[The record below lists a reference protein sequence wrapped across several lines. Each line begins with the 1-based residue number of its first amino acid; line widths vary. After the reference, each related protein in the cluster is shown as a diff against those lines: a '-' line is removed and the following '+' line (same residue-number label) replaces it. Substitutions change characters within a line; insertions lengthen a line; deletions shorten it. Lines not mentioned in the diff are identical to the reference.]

1 MRKKSTYKRGI
12 SLLLACAVLFSAVL
26 CMQVPVSAA
35 TIRSSRITASVQASS
50 TAALRIRWNRTS
62 LAQGYVVF
70 RRASVKL
77 PWTRVAVVS
86 KGTSSYLDRN
96 LTSGKPYQYAVR
108 AYRKESGRNI
118 YSLYTPVIAATRPLK
133 TTVTA
138 KAVSSSRVNISWT
151 RVSRCDG
158 YYVYRRAAGEKWKH
172 IATLDRT
179 RRSMAD
185 TRVSGGTKYVYCV
198 RAYKKGGNVSYL
210 APMTQS
216 RAVTTPAASSS
227 SNGSSS
233 NNYSKYST
241 SQLDVM
247 KKILYAVETGGQI
260 YGNQAYDD
268 FTEAYTNS
276 SAEHAITIG
285 AGQWYA
291 TEAQRLLKLIH
302 EKYPSTWKQ
311 CDPNNYV
318 WNDVVKKDWS
328 TYRILK
334 TSGRAKII
342 QKIISSPGG
351 IKCQDEL
358 MYEQIQEYEQEIRNL
373 GITEARAVGML
384 INVRHQG
391 GYGAVTRILGKTKK
405 PVTLDSIFTALKT
418 DTGNQVGAYRTR
430 QEKVYS
436 WLKTYMN

>member
-1 MRKKSTYKRGI
+1 MREKNTYKRGI
-12 SLLLACAVLFSAVL
+12 SLLLACAVLFSTIFCL
-26 CMQVPVSAA
+26 QVPVNAA
-35 TIRSSRITASVQASS
+35 TIRNNRVTVSVQASS

-86 KGTSSYLDRN
+86 KGTTSYLDRN

-118 YSLYTPVIAATRPLK
+118 YSLYTPVIAATCPLK
-133 TTVTA
+133 TTVIA

-216 RAVTTPAASSS
+216 RAVTTPAASS
-227 SNGSSS
+227 
-233 NNYSKYST
+233 
-241 SQLDVM
+241 
-247 KKILYAVETGGQI
+247 
-260 YGNQAYDD
+260 
-268 FTEAYTNS
+268 
-276 SAEHAITIG
+276 
-285 AGQWYA
+285 
-291 TEAQRLLKLIH
+291 
-302 EKYPSTWKQ
+302 
-311 CDPNNYV
+311 
-318 WNDVVKKDWS
+318 
-328 TYRILK
+328 
-334 TSGRAKII
+334 
-342 QKIISSPGG
+342 
-351 IKCQDEL
+351 
-358 MYEQIQEYEQEIRNL
+358 
-373 GITEARAVGML
+373 
-384 INVRHQG
+384 
-391 GYGAVTRILGKTKK
+391 
-405 PVTLDSIFTALKT
+405 
-418 DTGNQVGAYRTR
+418 
-430 QEKVYS
+430 
-436 WLKTYMN
+436 